1 MSPSSYFPVLFSNVE
16 HYILS
21 KRIFL
26 FHAQKLWAFVGSRTR
41 VLSYCSPIFFHCAS
55 QPRQNVV
62 CFDQYLCAGQ
72 SIHRSKY
79 TFSFFE
85 KSFKKFQKR
94 WKIGRKQVFVK
105 LIPKHWS
112 TQKRESST
120 FKNCYCLHKVFLY
133 RSTRRINILSQDG
146 LSWPSSPAVVERW
159 IFLIRDPS

>member
-94 WKIGRKQVFVK
+94 WKIGRENKCLLSSFPNIGRHRNASLAPLKTVIVFTRCFFIEVQEGLIFCPKMVLAGLQV
-105 LIPKHWS
+105 L
-112 TQKRESST
+112 Q
-120 FKNCYCLHKVFLY
+120 
-133 RSTRRINILSQDG
+133 
-146 LSWPSSPAVVERW
+146 
-159 IFLIRDPS
+159 